1 MNWRHLPLLSLVALA
16 ATGCTTD
23 RDVTIEGA
31 IRITIL
37 DVDGTPLPTE
47 DAPLPTNL
55 GDRVE
60 RWTFVAEAL
69 DAQGRP
75 DPGFDGVTRVSLRPG
90 SVDAVEGPDGL
101 GRNLQFEAGK
111 AEGTA
116 VVAGMFGPS
125 RLWLTDIG
133 YQPAGDDDDP
143 ACANGTDDDE
153 DVQTDFPND
162 PGCAFADDQSEE
174 AGTLLTGVS
183 EPVFYELPTVAEVQG
198 RGSTTPFEAVAV
210 DVAVTEPVVIVT
222 RVATDGFYVTDISDP
237 GGYNHLFA
245 FNFNTPEGMRVC
257 DRLRRFSGTATEFF
271 GFTEV
276 SFPSYEIGRVTEEPT
291 ASCTRDADCGDDE
304 FCGRQAFS
312 TEGGCQPCLV
322 PEPVVLTNTLLND
335 DGELEKLES
344 GLVRV
349 EQMRITPNFGPDFPE
364 EVQPLAFKF
373 SEDASNC
380 DLNGDGQVDFEN
392 AREGACSNQCGSSA
406 GCSEWT
412 AFAARGNY
420 KLARQTLVILANT
433 GTAQGFDPLAHKG
446 ETIASLTGTLR
457 NFSGGSL
464 NWTVETRCGEDLV
477 CNFDEACQ
485 SEPIPSSLACIAP
498 ATEGDNDAGT
508 N

>member
-1 MNWRHLPLLSLVALA
+1 MRRAHLLLALACA
-16 ATGCTTD
+16 ATGCTAD

-31 IRITIL
+31 IRITVV
-37 DVDGTPLPTE
+37 DVDGAPLPTE

-60 RWTFVAEAL
+60 RWHFTAEAL
-69 DAQGRP
+69 DAQGNP
-75 DPGFDGVTRVSLRPG
+75 DPTFEGVARASIRPG
-90 SVDAVEGPDGL
+90 SVDAIEGPDGL
-101 GRNLQFEAGK
+101 GRNLRFRDGK

-125 RLWLTDIG
+125 RLWLADIG
-133 YQPAGDDDDP
+133 YQPAEGDEDP
-143 ACANGTDDDE
+143 ACANGVDDDG

-162 PGCAFADDQSEE
+162 PGCAFADDESEDP
-174 AGTLLTGVS
+174 GTLLTGVS
-183 EPVFYELPTVAEVQG
+183 PPIFYELPTVAEVQG

-210 DVAVTEPVVIVT
+210 DVAVVDPVVIVT
-222 RVATDGFYVTDISDP
+222 RVASDGFYVTDISDP

-257 DRLRRFSGTATEFF
+257 DRLQRFSGTATEFF

-276 SFPSYEIGRVTEEPT
+276 SFPSYEIGRVTEETSALCVRDDDCPET
-291 ASCTRDADCGDDE
+291 A
-304 FCGRQAFS
+304 FCAREAFS
-312 TEGGCQPCLV
+312 TEGRCQPCLV
-322 PEPVVLTNTLLND
+322 PEPVLLTNALLNSD
-335 DGELEKLES
+335 AELEKLES

-373 SEDASNC
+373 DANASNC
-380 DLNGDGQVDFEN
+380 DLDEDGRVDFEN

-406 GCSEWT
+406 DCSEWT
-412 AFAARGNY
+412 AYASRGNY
-420 KLARQTLVILANT
+420 KIARQTLVIQANT
-433 GTAQGFDPLAHKG
+433 GTARGFDPVAHKG
-446 ETIASLTGTLR
+446 ETIASLSGTLR

-464 NWTVETRCGEDLV
+464 NWTIETRCGDDLV
-477 CNFDEACQ
+477 CNFDAACQ
-485 SEPIPSSLACIAP
+485 SEPVPSTRACIAP
-498 ATEGDNDAGT
+498 ATEGDNDAAT